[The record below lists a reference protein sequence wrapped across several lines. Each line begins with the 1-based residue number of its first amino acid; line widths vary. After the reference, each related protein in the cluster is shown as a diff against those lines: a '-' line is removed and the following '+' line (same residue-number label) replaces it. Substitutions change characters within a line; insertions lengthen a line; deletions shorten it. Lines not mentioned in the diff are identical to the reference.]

1 MLKASKIILGHYGKA
16 VMNLSLTWLNK
27 TMLLYMLFKSA
38 YGKMWPSIIPVFS
51 QLSRPCGFHQL
62 LLQNVVFAVQ
72 SLFEQ
77 LHNLWSLR
85 QIVLRSRFNISTDR
99 TVNNVDF
106 YNSFNAQCV
115 GYTSR
120 WFILPNINILEELGK
135 IKIMETRM
143 ESLEKETERLRTEN
157 TVMWCY

>member
-1 MLKASKIILGHYGKA
+1 
-16 VMNLSLTWLNK
+16 MNLSLTWLNK

-85 QIVLRSRFNISTDR
+85 QRVLRSRFNISTDR

-115 GYTSR
+115 GFTSR
-120 WFILPNINILEELGK
+120 WFIFAKHKHSWRTGENKDHGNEDGVLGEGNWATKNRKYRSCDAINKCVFKNREL
-135 IKIMETRM
+135 
-143 ESLEKETERLRTEN
+143 
-157 TVMWCY
+157 